1 MKTTDFL
8 NNFMRITLSVAVAT
22 SPTYCFS
29 KELDY
34 VMQRNETVSDVLF
47 RMGVTPIWGRKGYL
61 EKTIQLNNFL
71 NPTHANHVLPGQTIR
86 MVLPDDA
93 QESLAQVVGHVSP
106 VQAAV
111 IAIAKSEE
119 PPVAKK
125 LQRKIAAETK
135 SEIIAVS
142 APVTPSA
149 QLAPVNE
156 SDDNEHLFAVQLIGG
171 NSRID
176 SSDTLGGGSRAT
188 LLSEFNFGIDMKIL
202 FPMDDDSKFYGSMS
216 YISEQYANFKN
227 EITLTNAKLN
237 RVSYG
242 FGYDTRLSEKWFG
255 FLHVSQEQNLFLKG
269 ISGTESEILKIPMTQ
284 FIMAL
289 RRKMYQGSHLGVYA
303 EVGALYIPG
312 TSTQDLTI
320 DTGSG
325 YFTGLSLMRIY
336 RQKPIS
342 MSFRFKNQSQTT
354 NISKQSRSD
363 LDLLFGTEF

>member
-1 MKTTDFL
+1 MKSIDVL
-8 NNFMRITLSVAVAT
+8 NNFMRILLAVAIAT
-22 SPTYCFS
+22 SPTFCFS

-47 RMGVTPIWGRKGYL
+47 RMGMTPIWGRKGYL

-71 NPTHANHVLPGQTIR
+71 HPTHANRVLPGQTIR
-86 MVLPDDA
+86 LVLPD
-93 QESLAQVVGHVSP
+93 HVSP

-111 IAIAKSEE
+111 LAISKSEK

-125 LQRKIAAETK
+125 MKRKVAAEPDST
-135 SEIIAVS
+135 AVVVPVPVS
-142 APVTPSA
+142 APVQIA
-149 QLAPVNE
+149 AVND
-156 SDDNEHLFAVQLIGG
+156 SDDSEHLFAVQLMGG

-188 LLSEFNFGIDMKIL
+188 LLSEFNFGVDVKIL
-202 FPMDDDSKFYGSMS
+202 FPMDDDSKFYGSLS

-227 EITLTNAKLN
+227 EITLTNSKLN

-242 FGYDTRLSEKWFG
+242 FGYDTRLSEKWYG
-255 FLHVSQEQNLFLKG
+255 LLQVSQEQNLFLKG

-284 FIMAL
+284 FILAL
-289 RRKMYQGSHLGVYA
+289 RRKMYQGVHLGVYA
-303 EVGALYIPG
+303 EAGVLYIPG
-312 TSTQDLTI
+312 SSTQDLTI
-320 DTGSG
+320 DTGNG

-336 RQKPIS
+336 RQKS
-342 MSFRFKNQSQTT
+342 VTMSFRFKNQSQTT